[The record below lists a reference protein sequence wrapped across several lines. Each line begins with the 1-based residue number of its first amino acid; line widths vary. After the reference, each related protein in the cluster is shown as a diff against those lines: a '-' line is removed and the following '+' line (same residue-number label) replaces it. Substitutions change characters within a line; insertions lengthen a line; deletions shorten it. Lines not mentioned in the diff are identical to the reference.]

1 MKPRFPFRDGLA
13 LAFALLFP
21 LVMAWVYF
29 DLMAGDGRRANP
41 AFMLGYAGGK
51 LIQFAFP
58 AVYVYC
64 VARHELRP
72 SRPTTRGLWLG
83 TAFAALVAVAA
94 FAVYFGKLAGDPRLE
109 TAGVKIHGKLREFG
123 LDSPAGFL
131 AAALFLSAAHSL
143 FEEYYWRWF
152 VFGWLKRLLPAGA
165 AAVLSSLGF
174 MAHHVVIL
182 ATYFPGQFWRLA
194 LPLSFCVAVGGL
206 VWAWIYHRSGSLY
219 AAWLSH
225 ALIDAA
231 IMAVGYLMLRPG
243 WTA

>member
-1 MKPRFPFRDGLA
+1 MKARSHVRDGLA

-21 LVMAWVYF
+21 LFMAWVYF
-29 DLMAGDGRRANP
+29 VLVAGDGRRANP

-58 AVYVYC
+58 AAYAYL

-72 SRPTTRGLWLG
+72 ARPTTRGLG
-83 TAFAALVAVAA
+83 TGAAFAALVAVVA
-94 FAVYFGKLAGDPRLE
+94 FALYFGKLAGDPRLV
-109 TAGVKIHGKLREFG
+109 TASVKIHGKLREFG
-123 LDSPAGFL
+123 LDSPAGFVC
-131 AAALFLSAAHSL
+131 AALFLSAAHSL

-182 ATYFPGQFWRLA
+182 ATYFPGQFWQLA
-194 LPLSFCVAVGGL
+194 LPLSLCVAAGGL
-206 VWAWIYHRSGSLY
+206 VLAWIYHRSGSLY

-225 ALIDAA
+225 ALLDAA

-243 WTA
+243 WDA